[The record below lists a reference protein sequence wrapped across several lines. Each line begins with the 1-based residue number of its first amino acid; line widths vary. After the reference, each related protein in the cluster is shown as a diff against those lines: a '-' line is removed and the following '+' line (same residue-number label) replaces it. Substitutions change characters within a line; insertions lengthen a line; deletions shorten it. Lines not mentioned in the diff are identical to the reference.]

1 MKEVN
6 QEIVWSKDAINCWE
20 LQADCTRCLLA
31 KILETPCKMDL
42 TVRKI
47 IAAIG
52 EPSEEN
58 TQKERKPHRFY
69 RKRISSLEIINTLK
83 RTTKKEAAKQFG
95 MSLCEMS
102 KLMKNYNINGN
113 LIRGERQR
121 NKK

>member
-1 MKEVN
+1 MK

-52 EPSEEN
+52 KPSEKN

-69 RKRISSLEIINTLK
+69 RKGI
-83 RTTKKEAAKQFG
+83 G
-95 MSLCEMS
+95 
-102 KLMKNYNINGN
+102 INGKIQQVN
-113 LIRGERQR
+113 TIIEHEL
-121 NKK
+121 NKRIKELSNG